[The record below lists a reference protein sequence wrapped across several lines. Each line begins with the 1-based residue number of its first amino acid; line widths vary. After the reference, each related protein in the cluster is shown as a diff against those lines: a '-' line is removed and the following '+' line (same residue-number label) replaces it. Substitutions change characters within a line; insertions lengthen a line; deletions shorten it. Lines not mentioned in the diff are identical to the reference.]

1 LTPKVLSNPNHK
13 ITQHLLYLY
22 SMESFLYIELNKV
35 CREKDEKKIKY
46 FGQIAAA
53 LGYIIEKANQR
64 RKDGQ

>member
-1 LTPKVLSNPNHK
+1 
-13 ITQHLLYLY
+13 
-22 SMESFLYIELNKV
+22 MESFLYIELNKV

-64 RKDGQ
+64 RKDGHKGN